1 MTLHHL
7 DGALLKNLV
16 LAGAQNVINNQDFLN
31 KINVFPVPDG
41 DTGSNM
47 SAAFESIA
55 QDILRHPDDIAL
67 PDLCHHIAEAALNG
81 SRGNSG
87 AILAQFFQGFL
98 QGVGQHN
105 KIGLEK
111 FAETA
116 CIAAKAAHD
125 AISNPVE
132 GTIITVMHD
141 WAKWINEHWDKTAS
155 FTELFKQSLEA
166 AKISVAHTPDQLKIL
181 SVKHVVD
188 AGAQGFYYFLQGAT
202 EFLITQKLPKISIA
216 TDIFQ
221 KNFESNMINPA
232 LDQQTEH
239 LHLAPHATHRNDLD
253 HQYCTECIIHG
264 DNLDIKSVKQKLARW
279 GSSFV
284 IVGGRNKIKIHI
296 HTNAP
301 DKVFRD
307 ANAFGELLETKA
319 DDMWA
324 QYRANI
330 NFYLNKHVALITDS
344 SCNLPQELVVKHNII
359 MVPLQMIIN
368 NQVYL
373 DKVNLSATDFLEKLT
388 DPDNTITTSQ
398 PAIADIKVAFNKG
411 FRQSPIVIG
420 IFLSD
425 KLSGTYRSINQIAKQ
440 YEEDELYVYDS
451 RNTTGGLG
459 LIVLETAKAIYEGKS
474 VANIKKSILDNIA
487 YTTTFLSFST
497 LKYAIKGGRVKKTS
511 GFIANFFNLLPVMKI
526 ASSGKPEKIGM
537 SFGKNATQRKMIKA
551 AIKYAKSFKDQ
562 ELIITHVDCL
572 ETAQTTQKLLQS
584 KFPQKNI
591 YIVETTPILATH
603 SGPGTLSI
611 SVLGKN

>member
-31 KINVFPVPDG
+31 KINVFPVPDC

-181 SVKHVVD
+181 STNHVVD
-188 AGAQGFYYFLQGAT
+188 AGAQGFFYFLQGAT
-202 EFLITQKLPKISIA
+202 QYLITNKLPQINITANSFYTEEIA
-216 TDIFQ
+216 GATAFTQ
-221 KNFESNMINPA
+221 ETA
-232 LDQQTEH
+232 EH
-239 LHLAPHATHRNDLD
+239 LHLTAHATHRDDLD

-264 DNLDIKSVKQKLARW
+264 ENLNTSEVKHKLMRW

-284 IVGGRNKIKIHI
+284 IVGGGNKIKIHI

-411 FRQSPIVIG
+411 FRQYPIVIG

-474 VANIKKSILDNIA
+474 VANIKK
-487 YTTTFLSFST
+487 Y
-497 LKYAIKGGRVKKTS
+497 
-511 GFIANFFNLLPVMKI
+511 
-526 ASSGKPEKIGM
+526 
-537 SFGKNATQRKMIKA
+537 
-551 AIKYAKSFKDQ
+551 
-562 ELIITHVDCL
+562 
-572 ETAQTTQKLLQS
+572 
-584 KFPQKNI
+584 
-591 YIVETTPILATH
+591 
-603 SGPGTLSI
+603 
-611 SVLGKN
+611 